1 MVKRELYVSYGFSA
15 VRRQQQRQQE
25 VLSSSCPNI
34 STSFICLFRWRR
46 RRHYYRFLDG
56 LRCWSFGFLLR
67 LCKYISTSS
76 HFKTTSTSTKPSQK
90 CQPLLPSLPL
100 TRLPRFAPSFRKVKR
115 GTIADRLVILQKE
128 LESFLEQEYVSF
140 NCR

>member
-1 MVKRELYVSYGFSA
+1 MDLVQFGGGSGGFVMPQICPRHLSA
-15 VRRQQQRQQE
+15 
-25 VLSSSCPNI
+25 I
-34 STSFICLFRWRR
+34 SDGDDEEAAAAEEED
-46 RRHYYRFLDG
+46 RFLAG

-67 LCKYISTSS
+67 LCKYISTYS
-76 HFKTTSTSTKPSQK
+76 HFKTTSTSTKPSHK

-100 TRLPRFAPSFRKVKR
+100 MRPPRFAPSFRKVKPA
-115 GTIADRLVILQKE
+115 TITDRLVILQKE